1 MALPGAG
8 AGESEG
14 LVATRHRGKLIVPLA
29 GGRVGWRAQGVR
41 DRTSS
46 KRRHDRDVVSART
59 PSTTSDPGTWCGVAA
74 PGHPWA
80 PWFC

>member
-14 LVATRHRGKLIVPLA
+14 LVATRHRGKLTVPLA